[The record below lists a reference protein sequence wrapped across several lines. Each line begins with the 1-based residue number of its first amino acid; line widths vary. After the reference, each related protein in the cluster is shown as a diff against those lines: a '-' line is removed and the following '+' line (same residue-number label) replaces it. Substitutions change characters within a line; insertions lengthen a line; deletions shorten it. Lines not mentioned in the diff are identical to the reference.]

1 MISKEGDEKAVVG
14 EEVLEKMAGYADGD
28 ARTALN
34 LLDACCSVAMMKEDK
49 WRRWRRMRNRKVTE
63 AMVEQALQQRFV
75 RYDKNGEEH
84 YNVASALQKSIV
96 EATSGSEE

>member
-1 MISKEGDEKAVVG
+1 
-14 EEVLEKMAGYADGD
+14 
-28 ARTALN
+28 
-34 LLDACCSVAMMKEDK
+34 
-49 WRRWRRMRNRKVTE
+49 MRNRKVTE

-96 EATSGSEE
+96 EAKSGSEQ